1 MFATGD
7 LYVAVLVVMGVVQLG
22 LVAYARRGGEKPGS
36 RWFAALGV
44 FAAAWVL
51 SDAVG
56 MSLFGSGLGR
66 LYVGNFNS
74 AASTGAAIAWIG
86 FVVVYTGRGHWLTP
100 LRTAVLAAPPALLS
114 AVLLLAPTSPLVVPE
129 YGFETTAGLSFVWID
144 AGPLMLAVELYLFV
158 LLIALY
164 GLILRA
170 MLEEGAP
177 FTGQLAWV
185 MGGSLA
191 VLAGATVDILNLV
204 AEPLDVLGPS
214 VGATVLTCS
223 FAVALYRH
231 RLFRLV
237 PAVSHLG
244 VSDAVQ
250 DLDDGVLVVDADG
263 AVTRA
268 NPTAR
273 AVLGLG
279 ESDALG
285 RDVRTLVPE
294 LDGLA
299 TDVTATVERR
309 GRTYHVTVSDI
320 TARGTVPVG
329 WTLLFRDVTEQER
342 REQRLSVL
350 GRVLR
355 HNLRNDVGAIEAHA
369 SVLQRAVEDDDL
381 DDSAAAIRSLALGMA
396 DLGDKARLAQ
406 ETLDTDATPEPVAV
420 GSLVREV
427 VDRVTDAT
435 PATVTVTTPGGPD
448 GDLTLLTLRDPLVV
462 ALENVLENAVEHA
475 GPDPTVEVSVAAAG
489 SAGSA
494 GSAGVGDGG
503 VEASGGGPTGSSG
516 TAVRDRERSKAA
528 VNGERDGTDAGE
540 ARADATVV
548 SDGGRGDTTDDTD
561 GAATGGR
568 VEAVEIAVTDD
579 GPGIPDGQVAVLEAG
594 AETQHV
600 HGDGIGLWLVHWATS
615 TLRGS
620 VTFEATGDGSRVRLQ
635 LPALDEHPSRP
646 PSTERDGT

>member
-1 MFATGD
+1 
-7 LYVAVLVVMGVVQLG
+7 
-22 LVAYARRGGEKPGS
+22 
-36 RWFAALGV
+36 
-44 FAAAWVL
+44 
-51 SDAVG
+51 
-56 MSLFGSGLGR
+56 
-66 LYVGNFNS
+66 
-74 AASTGAAIAWIG
+74 
-86 FVVVYTGRGHWLTP
+86 
-100 LRTAVLAAPPALLS
+100 
-114 AVLLLAPTSPLVVPE
+114 
-129 YGFETTAGLSFVWID
+129 
-144 AGPLMLAVELYLFV
+144 
-158 LLIALY
+158 
-164 GLILRA
+164 
-170 MLEEGAP
+170 
-177 FTGQLAWV
+177 
-185 MGGSLA
+185 
-191 VLAGATVDILNLV
+191 
-204 AEPLDVLGPS
+204 
-214 VGATVLTCS
+214 
-223 FAVALYRH
+223 
-231 RLFRLV
+231 
-237 PAVSHLG
+237 
-244 VSDAVQ
+244 
-250 DLDDGVLVVDADG
+250 
-263 AVTRA
+263 
-268 NPTAR
+268 
-273 AVLGLG
+273 
-279 ESDALG
+279 
-285 RDVRTLVPE
+285 
-294 LDGLA
+294 
-299 TDVTATVERR
+299 
-309 GRTYHVTVSDI
+309 
-320 TARGTVPVG
+320 
-329 WTLLFRDVTEQER
+329 
-342 REQRLSVL
+342 
-350 GRVLR
+350 
-355 HNLRNDVGAIEAHA
+355 
-369 SVLQRAVEDDDL
+369 
-381 DDSAAAIRSLALGMA
+381 MA

-427 VDRVTDAT
+427 VGRVTDAT

-489 SAGSA
+489 SAV
-494 GSAGVGDGG
+494 SAGVGDGG

-516 TAVRDRERSKAA
+516 TVVRDRERSKAA